1 MASIVQLVDGVVA
14 NRFEISSS
22 GLSFGRAADNQ
33 VVIDDLAVSSQHAR
47 LTPLTAEDG
56 EVQYSLVDLDS
67 TNGTFVNEQKI
78 ERQLL
83 HHKDIIRVGWNS
95 FTFIN
100 EDEVELE
107 KTTKVKKS
115 WIPGIYY
122 SEDSK

>member
-1 MASIVQLVDGVVA
+1 VASIVQLVDGVVA

-22 GLSFGRAADNQ
+22 GLCFGRTADNQ
-33 VVIDDLAVSSQHAR
+33 IVIDDLAVSSQHAR
-47 LTPLTAEDG
+47 VTPLTAENG

>member
-22 GLSFGRAADNQ
+22 GLTFGRTTDNQ
-33 VVIDDLAVSSQHAR
+33 IVIDDLAVSSEHAR
-47 LTPLTAEDG
+47 LTPLTAENG
-56 EVQYSLVDLDS
+56 EVQYSLVDLHS

-100 EDEVELE
+100 EDEVDLE

-115 WIPGIYY
+115 WIPGVYY